1 MFSIFFLAF
10 LNFFIALH
18 LQFVFLIPH
27 SILMIQRIQS
37 LFLAFVGVLC
47 VLLLFIPVLSYTV
60 GKTTE
65 TFSLSLLDLPIA
77 LAGQLL
83 LDLLAVFAIIRF
95 KNRPQQILICRIGL
109 LLSVFFTAAL
119 VATPSAFVSIA
130 PNQTAVPAI
139 GAWLTILNI
148 VCFFLASYF
157 IRKDENLVRSADRL
171 R

>member
-1 MFSIFFLAF
+1 MA
-10 LNFFIALH
+10 
-18 LQFVFLIPH
+18 LQFVFLTPH
-27 SILMIQRIQS
+27 LILMIQRIQS
-37 LFLAFVGVLC
+37 LFLAFVGVLF
-47 VLLLFIPVLSYTV
+47 VLLLFIPVLAYTV

-83 LDLLAVFAIIRF
+83 LVLIAVFAIIRF
-95 KNRPQQILICRIGL
+95 KNRSQQILICRIGL
-109 LLSVFFTAAL
+109 LLAVFFTAAL
-119 VATPSAFVSIA
+119 IAVPSAFTSLA
-130 PNQTAVPAI
+130 PNQTAAPAI

-148 VCFFLASYF
+148 VCFFLAAYF